1 MYSHGLRD
9 FPTVSKT
16 LKDTQVNLNKNR
28 MNLQSYFLQYD

>member
-9 FPTVSKT
+9 FLTVSKT
-16 LKDTQVNLNKNR
+16 QKDTQVNLNKTR